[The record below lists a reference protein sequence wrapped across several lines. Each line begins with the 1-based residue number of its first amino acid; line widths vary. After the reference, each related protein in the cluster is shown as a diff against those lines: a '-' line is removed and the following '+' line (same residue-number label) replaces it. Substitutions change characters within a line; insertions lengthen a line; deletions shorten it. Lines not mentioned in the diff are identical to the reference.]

1 MNCSASIFPT
11 EMRLTDSFSRNCNNQ
26 HAHASAYIDN
36 SGSGDQF
43 MPLHHMLCIGRGIS
57 NAVETGLKAFWVTLI
72 SARII
77 TSAKASHSF
86 RKFDHSIIKL
96 ARIESENADVLV
108 AGKERGGGGGG
119 GGHRQLCKCRL
130 MKDF

>member
-1 MNCSASIFPT
+1 
-11 EMRLTDSFSRNCNNQ
+11 
-26 HAHASAYIDN
+26 
-36 SGSGDQF
+36 

-57 NAVETGLKAFWVTLI
+57 NAVETGLKAYWVTLT

-108 AGKERGGGGGG
+108 AGKERGEGEGAVGT
-119 GGHRQLCKCRL
+119 
-130 MKDF
+130 DSYVNVD